1 MFISLPR
8 QPNGFARGFAFI
20 EFNSY
25 TLAENTA
32 KDFNSR
38 KGIKISDLKI
48 KIVEQI
54 SRFFSNFQLWT
65 IFIEEKFL
73 GQLV

>member
-8 QPNGFARGFAFI
+8 QANGFARGFAFI

-38 KGIKISDLKI
+38 KGFTNML
-48 KIVEQI
+48 
-54 SRFFSNFQLWT
+54 SNNCDFKL
-65 IFIEEKFL
+65 EA
-73 GQLV
+73 

>member
-38 KGIKISDLKI
+38 KGIKICNLGI
-48 KIVEQI
+48 KIVERI
-54 SRFFSNFQLWT
+54 SRFFW
-65 IFIEEKFL
+65 IFKFE
-73 GQLV
+73 QFS

>member
-38 KGIKISDLKI
+38 KGIKICILNI
-48 KIVEQI
+48 KMIDQI
-54 SRFFSNFQLWT
+54 SRFFSNF
-65 IFIEEKFL
+65 
-73 GQLV
+73 